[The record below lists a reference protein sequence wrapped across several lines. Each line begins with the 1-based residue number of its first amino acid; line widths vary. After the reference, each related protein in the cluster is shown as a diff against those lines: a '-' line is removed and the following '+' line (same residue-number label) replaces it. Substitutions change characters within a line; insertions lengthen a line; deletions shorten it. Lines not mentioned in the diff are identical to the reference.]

1 MRYLLARETPPTAV
15 VAFNDRCAT
24 GVLDVLGREG
34 RAVPGEISVVGYDDS
49 RLAKFPHVRMTTVSQ
64 DAARLA
70 EAAVSG
76 ALDLVAGREASESVF
91 APHLVERA
99 TTGPAPSA
107 PVAL

>member
-1 MRYLLARETPPTAV
+1 M
-15 VAFNDRCAT
+15 
-24 GVLDVLGREG
+24 LDVLGREG

-76 ALDLVAGREASESVF
+76 ALDLVAGREAAERVF

-99 TTGPAPSA
+99 PPPAGHLTTRRSRRY
-107 PVAL
+107 VALERTE